1 MKILELF
8 SGTECL
14 SDAFRSRG
22 HECYTVDWDRQFPSS
37 LHIDIRELTAEYILQ
52 HFGQPDVIWA
62 GFDCTTFSVASIG
75 FHRNK
80 NEVTGELDP
89 KTENAAMADEV
100 NKHSLELIRE
110 LKPRLWFIENPM
122 GGLRKQGYMKGLP
135 RHLITYCQ
143 YGFKYRKATDI
154 WTNHPDPQFLPACKN
169 GDPCHV
175 RAPRGTK
182 LGLQAIHNR
191 ATRSAYPPLL
201 CEHIV
206 DICEM
211 EINGH
216 TMPVLHRF
224 RGGGG
229 QLALF

>member
-22 HECYTVDWDRQFPSS
+22 HECYTVDWDKQFPSS
-37 LHIDIRELTAEYILQ
+37 LHIDIMQLTAEKILKD
-52 HFGQPDVIWA
+52 FGQPDVIWA

-75 FHRNK
+75 FHRQK
-80 NEVTGELDP
+80 NMETLELDP
-89 KTENAAMADEV
+89 KTEEAARADEV
-100 NKHSLELIRE
+100 NKHSLALMKA
-110 LKPRLWFIENPM
+110 LDAHLWFIENPV
-122 GGLRKQGYMKGLP
+122 GGLRKQRYMKGLP
-135 RHLITYCQ
+135 RYTVTYCQ
-143 YGFKYRKATDI
+143 YGYKYRKATDI
-154 WTNHPDPQFLPACKN
+154 WTNHPDPQFLPPCKN

-182 LGLQAIHNR
+182 LGLQGIHSR
-191 ATRSAYPPLL
+191 ALRSSYPPPL

-206 DICEM
+206 DICEK
-211 EINGH
+211 EILGH
-216 TMPVLHRF
+216 TLPKLYIC

-229 QLALF
+229 QLAFF

>member
-22 HECYTVDWDRQFPSS
+22 HECFTVDWDRQFPSS
-37 LHIDIRELTAEYILQ
+37 LHIDIRLLTADYILE
-52 HFGQPDVIWA
+52 HFGQPDVIWG

-75 FHRNK
+75 FHRRK
-80 NEVTGELDP
+80 NEETGQLEP
-89 KTENAAMADEV
+89 KTEAARLADEV
-100 NKHSLELIRE
+100 NQHSLQLIRE
-110 LKPRLWFIENPM
+110 LQPKLYFIENPM
-122 GGLRKQGYMKGLP
+122 GGLRKQDYMQGLP
-135 RHLITYCQ
+135 RYLITYCQ

-154 WTNHPDPQFLPACKN
+154 WTNHPDPQFRPPCKN
-169 GDPCHV
+169 GDPCHT

-191 ATRSAYPPLL
+191 ATRSAYPDAL

-206 DICEM
+206 DISEQY
-211 EINGH
+211 ILGH
-216 TMPVLHRF
+216 TQPRIARF
-224 RGGGG
+224 KGGGG
-229 QLALF
+229 QLSLF